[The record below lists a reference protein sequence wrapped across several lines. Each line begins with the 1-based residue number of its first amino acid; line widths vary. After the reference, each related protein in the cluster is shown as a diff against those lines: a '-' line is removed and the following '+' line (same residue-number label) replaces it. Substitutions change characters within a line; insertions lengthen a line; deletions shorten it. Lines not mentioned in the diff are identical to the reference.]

1 MGLRGSTTLPPP
13 CQAVTLIHS
22 AFLAAFGGSSLTVPA
37 TSRFGAGFTSC
48 SEKVAL
54 VGGPAPIWS
63 ANTNRPITATA
74 ATGTGLRGSSVRS
87 YSGAPS
93 DPPTKPPIAPPARAA
108 MNPAMMPSGTRA
120 LVHGIVHQ
128 MWDHAH

>member
-13 CQAVTLIHS
+13 CQAVTLSHS

-37 TSRFGAGFTSC
+37 TSRFGGGFKPCSEKGALGGGFTSC

-74 ATGTGLRGSSVRS
+74 ATGTGQRGSSVRS
-87 YSGAPS
+87 YS
-93 DPPTKPPIAPPARAA
+93 
-108 MNPAMMPSGTRA
+108 
-120 LVHGIVHQ
+120 
-128 MWDHAH
+128 